1 MSIRGGLAAVCCV
14 AVMSVSLG
22 AVAQEPRTQQLP
34 RPQQVRPGLMPVDPH
49 AMFDLQRRLQEL
61 DQMLSLRSISKAQA
75 LLTDLEQH
83 RELAGELL
91 PRRARLAMLTGDYS
105 GAARIARQGLLTRPD
120 DPALWRN
127 LAGSL
132 LALARPDSARLAL
145 DGYIAHSRDPRSA
158 GMVAV
163 DLCLQTR
170 HPQMASS
177 LIDSLRSV
185 LGEAR
190 FAALQKSQAL
200 LETGRKVAAAV
211 EISASLRAQPYNLS
225 LVRSRILQGQYD
237 PDRDEDFLQA
247 LVGIADGPGAIAVEK
262 ILVANLLLAGGR
274 AAEAVAQ
281 VRPLIDNSSAG
292 LTLLQNVN
300 TLTRELDL
308 LPHDRQYTATVDYL
322 LAVLEGLAASPRQ
335 GALLQRRAAD
345 RLAEVCEQAL
355 QAGRLGDDPRAAVK
369 RFNELLDKVR
379 RVNPAS
385 DRLYSAQITLAR
397 YVRDTLKEP
406 LVAARSLEHLL
417 LDTDLPT
424 EGVALTRLS
433 LGECYLAAGDTARGR
448 VVLTQLARDPDFR
461 GPAGFAHYHLARL
474 DLAEGGFTTARDR
487 FAVVAMDNPGAPYA
501 NDALELGLAV
511 AEELDNPSG
520 GPEILGFYAPCVLY
534 DLLDRPD
541 ERLPALRTF
550 VRETARRVDLSEP
563 QHLLERGMY
572 ELAGALS
579 AADSSAAAR
588 RVLRS
593 LYTEH
598 PDSRY
603 AAAAMDQEGK
613 LLLAEGNASAAR
625 DIWTRL
631 LVQYPDYLFLPDV
644 RDELKTLAGPKELP

>member
-1 MSIRGGLAAVCCV
+1 MSMRGVLAVVCCTV
-14 AVMSVSLG
+14 VLFLSSG
-22 AVAQEPRTQQLP
+22 TPAQEPRTQQLP

-49 AMFDLQRRLQEL
+49 AALDMQRRLLEL
-61 DQMLSLRSISKAQA
+61 DQMLSLRSVSKAQA
-75 LLTDLEQH
+75 LITDLEQH

-91 PRRARLAMLTGDYS
+91 SRRTRLAMLTGDFA
-105 GAARIARQGLLTRPD
+105 GAIRIARQGLLTRPD
-120 DPALWRN
+120 DSALWRD

-145 DGYIAHSRDPRSA
+145 DGYIAHSPEPRSA
-158 GMVAV
+158 GKVAV

-177 LIDSLRSV
+177 LIDSLRSA
-185 LGEAR
+185 LGEPH

-237 PDRDEDFLQA
+237 PDKDEDFLQA

-262 ILVANLLLAGGR
+262 ILVANLLLVGGR
-274 AAEAVAQ
+274 AADAVDR
-281 VRPLIDNSSAG
+281 VRPLIDSSSSG

-322 LAVLEGLAASPRQ
+322 LDVLEGLTSSQRQ
-335 GALLQRRAAD
+335 STMLRQRAAD
-345 RLAEVCEQAL
+345 RLAEVCEPAL

-369 RFNELLDKVR
+369 RFKELLDQVR
-379 RVNPAS
+379 SVNPAS
-385 DRLYSAQITLAR
+385 DRLYSARIILAR
-397 YVRDTLKEP
+397 YVKDTLKEP
-406 LVAARSLEHLL
+406 LTAARSLEHLL

-433 LGECYLAAGDTARGR
+433 LGECYMAAGDTARGR
-448 VVLTQLARDPDFR
+448 TVLTQLARDPDFR

-474 DLAEGGFTTARDR
+474 DLAEGGYATARDR

-511 AEELDNPSG
+511 AEEMENPSG

-541 ERLPALRTF
+541 KRLQALRAF
-550 VRETARRVDLSEP
+550 VRETTRRVDLSEP

-579 AADSSAAAR
+579 EADSSAAAR
-588 RVLRS
+588 RVLRT

-603 AAAAMDQEGK
+603 AAGAMDLEGK
-613 LLLAEGNASAAR
+613 LLLREGRAEEAR
-625 DIWTRL
+625 DVWTRV
-631 LVQYPDYLFLPDV
+631 LVQYPDYLFLADV
-644 RDELKTLAGPKELP
+644 RDELKTLDEPKELP